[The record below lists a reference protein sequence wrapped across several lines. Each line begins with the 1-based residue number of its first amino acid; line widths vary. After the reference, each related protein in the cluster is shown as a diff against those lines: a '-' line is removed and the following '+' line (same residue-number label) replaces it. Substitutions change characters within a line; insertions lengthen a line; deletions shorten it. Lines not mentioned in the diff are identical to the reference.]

1 MTNIGM
7 RTFAFRKANKKDA
20 VIWGY

>member
-7 RTFAFRKANKKDA
+7 CTFAFRKANKKDA